1 VAANKPANKPANK
14 HGADEGITESVA
26 KLARMLLPGEGFP
39 EILATV
45 TVLACTAVPGCEGA
59 SVSLVAEPPEEQITT
74 FAPTDSWTKQLDDL
88 QLTLNEGPCLHA
100 VRSGTVV
107 QVDDFGSD
115 GRWERFAAPALEQGL
130 VSSLSVPLTVA
141 NENIGGINLYS
152 RQRAGYSDR
161 SVEAGQRLAVQAA
174 VLVANARAY
183 ERATRLIDQMQAA
196 MHSRAEIEQA
206 KGILMA
212 ESHISPDQAFE
223 VLRRAS
229 QRRNVKLRDIAN
241 EIVAKASRGP
251 SRRGDESASR
261 RGDEGAPG

>member
-1 VAANKPANKPANK
+1 
-14 HGADEGITESVA
+14 
-26 KLARMLLPGEGFP
+26 MLLPGESFP
-39 EILATV
+39 EILGTV
-45 TVLACTAVPGCEGA
+45 TALARTSVPGCEGA
-59 SVSLVAEPPEEQITT
+59 SVSLVTESPEEQITT
-74 FAPTDSWTKQLDDL
+74 FAPTDSWTQQLDDL
-88 QLTLNEGPCLHA
+88 QLSLNEGPCLHA
-100 VRSGTVV
+100 VRTGTVV
-107 QVDDFGSD
+107 QVDDFESD
-115 GRWERFAAPALEQGL
+115 RRWGNFAPPAFEQGL

-141 NENIGGINLYS
+141 NEKIGGLNLYS
-152 RQRAGYSDR
+152 RQQAGYSDR

-183 ERATRLIDQMQAA
+183 ERAVRLIDQMQAA

-229 QRRNVKLRDIAN
+229 QRRNVKLRDIAK

-251 SRRGDESASR
+251 SRRGDENAPR
-261 RGDEGAPG
+261 RGEEGAPG

>member
-45 TVLACTAVPGCEGA
+45 TALACTAVPGCEGA